1 MNRNT
6 VFDCFTPLQARNHQ
20 NLPDVQMRFVPLRD
34 LEIRVEERTD
44 PNAPFRFDGY
54 AVKWDSINSHGEQF
68 QKGAFSDFINAVK
81 TGAQRCHMYYN
92 HGWSLVYI
100 NPIFAMRIGKWI
112 ELEEDD
118 IGLKVIGE
126 ITPGMSLAQDV
137 AAMIQHKTVDG
148 LSIAFRQPDEM
159 DLEYFDDRVL
169 IKRAGLYEISPC
181 DEPSDRNARLN
192 DTDLRKIETE
202 ADLKKYL
209 KRLNLDDAMADQL
222 IQRVQTLGKPPEPK
236 KDPLASLN
244 WLDEVQI

>member
-34 LEIRVEERTD
+34 LEIRVEERID

-68 QKGAFSDFINAVK
+68 QKGAFSDYINAVK

-100 NPIFAMRIGKWI
+100 NPTFAMRIGKWI

-148 LSIAFRQPDEM
+148 LSIAFRPPDEM

-169 IKRAGLYEISPC
+169 IKRVGLYEISPC
-181 DEPSDRNARLN
+181 DEPSDRNARLS
-192 DTDLRKIETE
+192 DTDLRNIETE
-202 ADLKKYL
+202 EDLKKYL

-222 IQRVQTLGKPPEPK
+222 IQRVQTLNKPQEQK
-236 KDPLASLN
+236 ENPLAALA
-244 WLDEVQI
+244 WVE

>member
-1 MNRNT
+1 M
-6 VFDCFTPLQARNHQ
+6 
-20 NLPDVQMRFVPLRD
+20 
-34 LEIRVEERTD
+34 
-44 PNAPFRFDGY
+44 
-54 AVKWDSINSHGEQF
+54 
-68 QKGAFSDFINAVK
+68 
-81 TGAQRCHMYYN
+81 
-92 HGWSLVYI
+92 
-100 NPIFAMRIGKWI
+100 
-112 ELEEDD
+112 
-118 IGLKVIGE
+118 IGE

-159 DLEYFDDRVL
+159 DVEYFDDRIL

-222 IQRVQTLGKPPEPK
+222 IQRVQTLGKPSEPK
-236 KDPLASLN
+236 KDPLASLD
-244 WLDEVQI
+244 WIDEVQV